1 MISSNGELVQEYI
14 RRFPSFSSHRLA
26 RIITSSAPGAFAD
39 VEACRGM
46 IRYYRGRSG
55 GNHRAELSPDYY
67 VPKVVMPESDAEPW
81 EPLELSETDFPLVA
95 GGDMH
100 VPYHDQD
107 ILEMFIERA
116 IAIKAKTIAIMGDFL
131 DCYQLS
137 RFLKDPRKRHT
148 VAEVELARE
157 IFRKLRAAL
166 PKSRII
172 WKLGNHEERYE
183 AYLMNQA
190 PEIFDLDIMSFE
202 NVLHLK
208 ESRIELVRDKRII
221 KYKQLHLI
229 HGHEY
234 AGGISSPVNPAR
246 MLFLKAKKPAI
257 EWHFHQS
264 SEHTGKAI
272 NGDTTTCWSVGAMC
286 DLNPEYR
293 PLNEWCHGFAEVTV
307 NDGFWIVNNRKILNY
322 KYY

>member
-1 MISSNGELVQEYI
+1 MISPNGELVQEYL
-14 RRFPSFSSHRLA
+14 RKYPSYSSHRLSKM
-26 RIITSSAPGAFAD
+26 ITTAAPGAFRSP
-39 VEACRGM
+39 ESCRDI
-46 IRYYRGRSG
+46 IRYYRGTHGSKM
-55 GNHRAELSPDYY
+55 RANLAPESF
-67 VPKVVMPESDAEPW
+67 VPKITMPDTDAEPW
-81 EPLELSETDFPLVA
+81 QAVELQESDFPLIA
-95 GGDMH
+95 GGDIH

-116 IAIKAKTIAIMGDFL
+116 IQMKAKTVLLMGDFI

-137 RFLKDPRKRHT
+137 RFVKDPRKRHT
-148 VAEVELARE
+148 VEEVRIARDILAR
-157 IFRKLRAAL
+157 IRKAL
-166 PKSRII
+166 PSSRII

-183 AYLMNQA
+183 VYLMSQA
-190 PEIFDLDIMSFE
+190 PELFDLDVMSFE

-208 ESRIELVRDKRII
+208 ESRIELVRDKRLI
-221 KYKQLHLI
+221 KYKQLHFI

-272 NGDTTTCWSVGAMC
+272 NDDTTTCWSVGAMC
-286 DLNPEYR
+286 DLHPDYR

-307 NDGFWIVNNRKILNY
+307 IDGFWIVNNRKILNY
-322 KYY
+322 RYY